1 MTVRFDRTGMNART
15 AILTE
20 RVEIGLDG
28 EAPMSAYL
36 ARPTGPGP
44 FADVVVA
51 AELFGV
57 SAHVR
62 DVCERLA
69 ALGYRALAPDLHH
82 RTSPG
87 VELPEDAAGRERGF
101 ELLQQMTRDQVLS
114 DVQAAIDYLRTG
126 KDARVGMV
134 GLSVGGHI
142 AYLAATKLDL
152 AAVAVL
158 YGGWIPTTEIPLGR
172 PEPTLT
178 CTPHITARM
187 LILVGEQDHII
198 PPEHRQT
205 IAQALRAAAVRHEI
219 VEYSGALHGFLS
231 DRRNTYQTE
240 AANDAWRRIQELLSE
255 ELN

>member
-1 MTVRFDRTGMNART
+1 MNAQA

-20 RVEIGLDG
+20 RVEIAVGG

-36 ARPTGPGP
+36 ARPTGSAP

-69 ALGYRALAPDLHH
+69 VLGYRALAVDLHH
-82 RTSPG
+82 RTAPG
-87 VELPEDAAGRERGF
+87 VELAEDAAGRERGF

-114 DVQAAIDYLRTG
+114 DVQAAIDYLRAG
-126 KDARVGMV
+126 EDARVGMV

-142 AYLAATKLDL
+142 AYLAATELDL
-152 AAVAVL
+152 QAVAVL

-172 PEPTLT
+172 PHPTLT
-178 CTPHITARM
+178 RTPSISARM
-187 LILVGEQDHII
+187 LILVGEHDHIV
-198 PPEHRQT
+198 PPEHRQA
-205 IAQALRAAAVRHEI
+205 IARALRAAGVRHEL
-219 VEYSGALHGFLS
+219 VEYPGALHGFLS
-231 DRRNTYQTE
+231 DRRETYQPE
-240 AANDAWRRIQELLSE
+240 AANDAWRRIHELMSE